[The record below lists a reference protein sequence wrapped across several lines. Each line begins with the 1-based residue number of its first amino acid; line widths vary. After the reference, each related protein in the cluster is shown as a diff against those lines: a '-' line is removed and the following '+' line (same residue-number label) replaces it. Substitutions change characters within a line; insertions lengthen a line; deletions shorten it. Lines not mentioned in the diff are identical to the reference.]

1 MVIDSSALLALLL
14 GEAAAPEIAR
24 AIAAD
29 PRRLMSAFSAL
40 EAGIVIEEKKGEA
53 AGRELDL
60 LMHRAEIDVVVMDR
74 GQVELARSAYR
85 TYGKGR
91 HPAGLNIGDCCSY
104 ALSRFTGEPLL
115 YVGEDFAKTDVARV
129 ESSTVGS
136 STTGPAEPRP

>member
-1 MVIDSSALLALLL
+1 MVIDSSALVALLL
-14 GEAAAPEIAR
+14 AEAGAENIAR

-40 EAGIVIEEKKGEA
+40 EAGIVIEAKKGEA

-60 LMHRAEIDVVVMDR
+60 LMHRAGIDVVVMDR

-85 TYGKGR
+85 SYGTGR

-115 YVGEDFAKTDVARV
+115 FVGEDFAKTDVTRV
-129 ESSTVGS
+129 ESSSAGLT
-136 STTGPAEPRP
+136 EPRP